1 MTSTISLPAPTPV
14 PPPPPSLPSSSS
26 AYGMNGITGLNPI
39 SSTLTSI
46 STSTSKGRCSSSGIN
61 SSDGRPESL
70 NNSCNNKNNNIRNGK
85 LSSSMSS
92 AVGINGGTGQQAHS
106 SSSSSHL
113 PTLNEPP
120 ISSPAHQDSD
130 SDAETVV
137 VASQTRGRSRS
148 NRPRSYHEN
157 DDGHDDDRLAPSSH
171 SRKTTNG
178 DSKSSR
184 PDRDDDAYSSDLS
197 SAPSSSRAPSKR
209 PPPKDPSRKRTAS
222 PSRLTHSPHRRKIP
236 KIQDDDP
243 DKRRSLKRK
252 AREVSHERGIK
263 SEDESPRGIRI
274 KSSPPMSPPPVP
286 RESNGTKHP
295 RDSHTSTNNNTSS
308 ATPLSRPGHSRKR
321 SVPNLG
327 PSSGKS
333 SSGNNISVSKLHK
346 SKRSGR
352 PPALSIQ
359 DSDNEAKSTSSSRS
373 NSPHITNNRRR
384 RPSISGHAA
393 SPARL
398 IGPGHKMKRDKT
410 GRNQLH
416 KVCAKGVLDEAKAC
430 LEAEPDLLNDAD
442 NAGYLPIHAAAL
454 AGHDDIVEWLIEEGA
469 QVDKPAE
476 DLSTPLLDAVENMH
490 VAVVNTLL
498 EHGADPRH
506 RNKAGQSSIDLAST
520 IRQQSDDPDEEAK
533 MSQIEDALRAALVK
547 LKNKKR
553 ADDEARKTANESC
566 SSRAASVASPSH
578 LSPPPQSNQ
587 MTSSRRRGGRG
598 EPTRNEFLWLDAG
611 KGGQAKLKQASRDGD
626 MEMAGKL
633 LESGINPDP
642 ESMMLAARGGH
653 LDVLNLLVAFGGD
666 SDPDP
671 KDVIRQHTKDK
682 SQFPLIA
689 GEETP
694 LLATIGRNNIEVL
707 KLLLRSESMKEPR
720 RLDGRG
726 RSYAEIAKQR
736 GGENWEEEVKLLQ
749 AAFDSAGPQKS
760 KKSSREK
767 LDSSSPVA
775 SRKDRDKENSKDK
788 DRKSDR
794 KEAKTDELKKKPKR
808 LRQRSAS
815 PAASSAMDDTAPS
828 EREISPAIPRSKLK
842 DLDKQKRKERAVD
855 SDYSAISD
863 SNATVDGTKTKKR
876 RLVLGKDLAAKSE
889 KEDKPSKADKEEKE
903 KPKEKPKEEKLSRKR
918 SDEMEV
924 DHPAKREKEKEKE
937 KDSSKEKKKK
947 DKVILDEEDIEMPD
961 APRPKKRLADPERH
975 TSKRDHSLDK
985 RQRESSSSSNK
996 PIVNDHNSDADVHTK
1011 VEMVGGKKRR
1021 KLEDDV
1027 DTPKAK
1033 SKDDRQSEAADE
1045 RPKSKEERKAER
1057 EIRRAE
1063 ADKAAKMK
1071 SKAEKAEKSEKP
1083 ASTDIVG
1090 KDTDEALLERK
1101 REKKKRR
1108 DEALREQAAKDTPV
1122 KESKESDATVSKRTK
1137 ERDTT
1142 ASDIEGKKSRSEKER
1157 SVHKDKDAM
1166 DIDSEVSTTKR
1177 RKPSGDSNPALDDAA
1192 AKIKKRKSNGASPAP
1207 SASDE
1212 KNGTRHLNDLSNGK
1226 SNRGS
1231 SIREEIKAK
1240 VDPNDDA
1247 MLTEERERELE
1258 RQRIEKEQKEQE
1270 RKKQEAAKQ
1279 QEEKRREQ
1287 ERLDQERA
1295 AERLRLQKQQEEERR
1310 KQLEAM
1316 RLLEAKL
1323 YRTSSQLQSHS
1334 HDQAQAQLTGDKA
1347 RFDEMQRINS
1357 LPLIYRDALM
1367 SKNKEEFAQGLWQDY
1382 RKILPLYCVEYGE
1395 TKERWVSNA
1404 QACVLLG
1411 VPHDLDLTMYP
1422 NLERRPVTLME
1433 QQALKQNFHALYT
1446 SYNSPQ
1452 AIDFDVRLEVERQET
1467 EQNKFLALTNVF
1479 WLKASDL
1486 CKIFL
1491 SNDRYRHITDKYLRN
1506 SQLPSVILWIEG
1518 QE

>member
-26 AYGMNGITGLNPI
+26 AYGMNG
-39 SSTLTSI
+39 
-46 STSTSKGRCSSSGIN
+46 
-61 SSDGRPESL
+61 
-70 NNSCNNKNNNIRNGK
+70 
-85 LSSSMSS
+85 
-92 AVGINGGTGQQAHS
+92 QQAHS

-120 ISSPAHQDSD
+120 NSSSAHQDSD

-137 VASQTRGRSRS
+137 VAPQSRGRSRS
-148 NRPRSYHEN
+148 NRPRSYPEN

-171 SRKTTNG
+171 SRRTNG
-178 DSKSSR
+178 DSKSR

-197 SAPSSSRAPSKR
+197 SAPSSRAPSSKR
-209 PPPKDPSRKRTAS
+209 PLPKDHSRKRTAS
-222 PSRLTHSPHRRKIP
+222 PSRLTHSPPRRKIP
-236 KIQDDDP
+236 KIHQEDDP

-252 AREVSHERGIK
+252 AREVSHERKIK
-263 SEDESPRGIRI
+263 SEEESPRGVRI

-286 RESNGTKHP
+286 RESNGTKHA
-295 RDSHTSTNNNTSS
+295 RDPHTSTNNASS
-308 ATPLSRPGHSRKR
+308 AIPLSRPGHSRKR
-321 SVPNLG
+321 SVPNVG
-327 PSSGKS
+327 PSSSKTHGGS
-333 SSGNNISVSKLHK
+333 TASASKLHK
-346 SKRSGR
+346 TKRSGR
-352 PPALSIQ
+352 PPALNIQ
-359 DSDNEAKSTSSSRS
+359 DSDNEVKSTSSSRS
-373 NSPHITNNRRR
+373 NSPHITNHRRR
-384 RPSISGHAA
+384 RPSISGPAA

-430 LEAEPDLLNDAD
+430 LDAEPDLLNDAD

-454 AGHDDIVEWLIEEGA
+454 AGHDDIVAWLIEEGA
-469 QVDKPAE
+469 LVDKPAE

-520 IRQQSDDPDEEAK
+520 IRQQSDDPEEEAK
-533 MSQIEDALRAALVK
+533 MIQIEDALRAALVK

-578 LSPPPQSNQ
+578 FSPPPQSNQ

-720 RLDGRG
+720 RLDSRG
-726 RSYAEIAKQR
+726 RSYAEIARQR
-736 GGENWEEEVKLLQ
+736 AGENWEEEVKLLQ
-749 AAFDSAGPQKS
+749 AAYDSAGPQKS
-760 KKSSREK
+760 KKSAREK

-775 SRKDRDKENSKDK
+775 SRKDKENNKDK
-788 DRKSDR
+788 DRKSER
-794 KEAKTDELKKKPKR
+794 KEAKDELKKTKR
-808 LRQRSAS
+808 LRRRSAS

-828 EREISPAIPRSKLK
+828 EREISPAIARSKLK
-842 DLDKQKRKERAVD
+842 DLDKQKRKERTVD
-855 SDYSAISD
+855 SDYPATGDSD
-863 SNATVDGTKTKKR
+863 AAVDGTKPKKR

-889 KEDKPSKADKEEKE
+889 KEDKPSKADKEDKKE
-903 KPKEKPKEEKLSRKR
+903 KIKDEKSSRKR

-924 DHPAKREKEKEKE
+924 DHPVKREKEKD
-937 KDSSKEKKKK
+937 KDKDTLKEKKKK
-947 DKVILDEEDIEMPD
+947 EKAAIDEDDIEMPD
-961 APRPKKRLADPERH
+961 APRPKKRLVDPERH
-975 TSKRDHSLDK
+975 AAKRDHSLDK
-985 RQRESSSSSNK
+985 RQRESSSSSNR
-996 PIVNDHNSDADVHTK
+996 PVVNDHNSDADTHGK
-1011 VEMVGGKKRR
+1011 VEMLGKKRR
-1021 KLEDDV
+1021 KLEDEADA
-1027 DTPKAK
+1027 PKAK
-1033 SKDDRQSEAADE
+1033 SKEERQSEATEE
-1045 RPKSKEERKAER
+1045 RPKTKEERKAER

-1063 ADKAAKMK
+1063 AEKAGKMK
-1071 SKAEKAEKSEKP
+1071 SKSEKAEKSEKS

-1108 DEALREQAAKDTPV
+1108 EEALREQAAKEATAKEAAKEATAKEA
-1122 KESKESDATVSKRTK
+1122 KESETLVSKRPK
-1137 ERDTT
+1137 ERDTA

-1166 DIDSEVSTTKR
+1166 DIDSEVPNTKR
-1177 RKPSGDSNPALDDAA
+1177 RKPSGDSTVAPDDAA

-1207 SASDE
+1207 STNDE

-1231 SIREEIKAK
+1231 SIREEIKVKA
-1240 VDPNDDA
+1240 DPNDDA

-1258 RQRIEKEQKEQE
+1258 RQRVEREQKELE
-1270 RKKQEAAKQ
+1270 RKKQEAAKL

-1295 AERLRLQKQQEEERR
+1295 AEKLRLQKQQEEEKRR
-1310 KQLEAM
+1310 QMESMRQLG
-1316 RLLEAKL
+1316 AKL
-1323 YRTSSQLQSHS
+1323 YETSALVQLYS
-1334 HDQAQAQLTGDKA
+1334 HDQAQSRLAGDKA

-1357 LPLIYRDALM
+1357 LPLIYRDALVA
-1367 SKNKEEFAQGLWQDY
+1367 KNKEEFAQGLWQDY
-1382 RKILPLYCVEYGE
+1382 RKILPLYCVESGE
-1395 TKERWVSNA
+1395 QKERWVSNA

-1411 VPHDLDLTMYP
+1411 IPHDLDMTMYP
-1422 NLERRPVTLME
+1422 NLERRSVTATE
-1433 QQALKQNFHALYT
+1433 QQALKQNFHVLYT

-1452 AIDFDVRLEVERQET
+1452 TLNFDVRLEMERQEA
-1467 EQNKFLALTNVF
+1467 EQRKFLALTNVF

-1491 SNDRYRHITDKYLRN
+1491 SSDRYRHITDKFMRN

-1518 QE
+1518 ED

>member
-1 MTSTISLPAPTPV
+1 MTSTISLPVPTPV
-14 PPPPPSLPSSSS
+14 PPAPPSLSSSS
-26 AYGMNGITGLNPI
+26 PVYGMNGITGLNSI
-39 SSTLTSI
+39 SSS
-46 STSTSKGRCSSSGIN
+46 GHCSSSGIN
-61 SSDGRPESL
+61 SSDGRIESL
-70 NNSCNNKNNNIRNGK
+70 NSTRNGK
-85 LSSSMSS
+85 LLSMSS

-120 ISSPAHQDSD
+120 KSSSAHQDSD

-137 VASQTRGRSRS
+137 VAPQSRGRSRS
-148 NRPRSYHEN
+148 NRPRSYPEN
-157 DDGHDDDRLAPSSH
+157 DDNRDDDRLAPSSH
-171 SRKTTNG
+171 SRRTNG
-178 DSKSSR
+178 DSKSR
-184 PDRDDDAYSSDLS
+184 PDRDNDDAYSSDLS
-197 SAPSSSRAPSKR
+197 SAPSSRAPSSKR
-209 PPPKDPSRKRTAS
+209 PLPKDRSRKRTAS
-222 PSRLTHSPHRRKIP
+222 PSRLTHSPPRRKIP
-236 KIQDDDP
+236 KIQEDDL

-286 RESNGTKHP
+286 RESNGTKHA
-295 RDSHTSTNNNTSS
+295 RESHTSTNNTSS
-308 ATPLSRPGHSRKR
+308 TILLSRPGHSRKR
-321 SVPNLG
+321 SVPNVG
-327 PSSGKS
+327 SSSGKTP
-333 SSGNNISVSKLHK
+333 SGINSSVSKFHK
-346 SKRSGR
+346 TKRSGR

-359 DSDNEAKSTSSSRS
+359 DSDNEVKSTSSSRS
-373 NSPHITNNRRR
+373 NSPHITNHRRR
-384 RPSISGHAA
+384 RPSISGPAA

-469 QVDKPAE
+469 LVDKPAE

-520 IRQQSDDPDEEAK
+520 IRQQSDEADEEAK

-578 LSPPPQSNQ
+578 FSPPPQSNQ

-682 SQFPLIA
+682 SQFPLIS

-720 RLDGRG
+720 RLDNRG

-749 AAFDSAGPQKS
+749 AAYDSAGPQKS
-760 KKSSREK
+760 KKSARDK

-775 SRKDRDKENSKDK
+775 SRKDKDKDSSKDK
-788 DRKSDR
+788 DRKSER
-794 KEAKTDELKKKPKR
+794 KEAKADEMKKTKR
-808 LRQRSAS
+808 LRRRSAS

-828 EREISPAIPRSKLK
+828 EREISPVIARSKLK

-889 KEDKPSKADKEEKE
+889 KEDKPPKIEKDDKKE
-903 KPKEKPKEEKLSRKR
+903 KTRDEKPSRKR

-924 DHPAKREKEKEKE
+924 DHPVKREKEKDKE
-937 KDSSKEKKKK
+937 KDVGLKEKKKK
-947 DKVILDEEDIEMPD
+947 EKAVIDEDDIEMPD
-961 APRPKKRLADPERH
+961 APRPKKRLVDPERH
-975 TSKRDHSLDK
+975 ASKRDHSLDK
-985 RQRESSSSSNK
+985 RQRESSSSSNR
-996 PIVNDHNSDADVHTK
+996 PVVNDHNSDVDAQGK
-1011 VEMVGGKKRR
+1011 VEMLGKKRR
-1021 KLEDDV
+1021 KLEDEADA
-1027 DTPKAK
+1027 PAKAK
-1033 SKDDRQSEAADE
+1033 SKEERQSEVTEE

-1071 SKAEKAEKSEKP
+1071 LKAEKSEKP

-1108 DEALREQAAKDTPV
+1108 EEALREQAKEATT
-1122 KESKESDATVSKRTK
+1122 KESKDSETAVSKRSK
-1137 ERDTT
+1137 ERETV

-1166 DIDSEVSTTKR
+1166 DVDSEVPTTKR
-1177 RKPSGDSNPALDDAA
+1177 RKPSGDSAVTPDDVTS
-1192 AKIKKRKSNGASPAP
+1192 KIKKRKSNGASPAP
-1207 SASDE
+1207 SANDE
-1212 KNGTRHLNDLSNGK
+1212 KNGNRHLNDLSNGK

-1231 SIREEIKAK
+1231 SIREEVKPKA
-1240 VDPNDDA
+1240 DPNDDA
-1247 MLTEERERELE
+1247 MLTEEREREIE
-1258 RQRIEKEQKEQE
+1258 RQRIEKEQKELE
-1270 RKKQEAAKQ
+1270 RKKQEAARQ

-1295 AERLRLQKQQEEERR
+1295 AEKLRLQKQQEEERR
-1310 KQLEAM
+1310 KQLESM
-1316 RLLEAKL
+1316 RQLGVKL
-1323 YRTSSQLQSHS
+1323 YKTSSYVQLQS
-1334 HDQAQAQLTGDKA
+1334 HDQAQSQLAGDKA

-1367 SKNKEEFAQGLWQDY
+1367 AKNKEEFAHGLWQDY
-1382 RKILPLYCVEYGE
+1382 RRILPLYCVEYGE
-1395 TKERWVSNA
+1395 PKERWVSNA

-1411 VPHDLDLTMYP
+1411 IPHDLEMTIYP
-1422 NLERRPVTLME
+1422 NLERRPVNATE
-1433 QQALKQNFHALYT
+1433 QQALKQNFHVLYS

-1452 AIDFDVRLEVERQET
+1452 TLNFDVRLEMERQET

-1491 SNDRYRHITDKYLRN
+1491 SNDRYRHIADKFIRN
-1506 SQLPSVILWIEG
+1506 SQLPSVLLWIEG
-1518 QE
+1518 ED

>member
-1 MTSTISLPAPTPV
+1 
-14 PPPPPSLPSSSS
+14 
-26 AYGMNGITGLNPI
+26 
-39 SSTLTSI
+39 
-46 STSTSKGRCSSSGIN
+46 
-61 SSDGRPESL
+61 
-70 NNSCNNKNNNIRNGK
+70 
-85 LSSSMSS
+85 MSS

-120 ISSPAHQDSD
+120 NSSSAHQDSD

-137 VASQTRGRSRS
+137 VAPQSRGRSRS
-148 NRPRSYHEN
+148 NRPRSYPEN
-157 DDGHDDDRLAPSSH
+157 DDSRDDDRLAPSSH
-171 SRKTTNG
+171 SRRTNG
-178 DSKSSR
+178 DSKSR

-197 SAPSSSRAPSKR
+197 SAPSSRAPSSKR
-209 PPPKDPSRKRTAS
+209 PLPKDRTRKRTAS
-222 PSRLTHSPHRRKIP
+222 PSRLTHSPPRRKIP
-236 KIQDDDP
+236 KIQEDDP
-243 DKRRSLKRK
+243 DKRLSLKRK
-252 AREVSHERGIK
+252 AREASHERGIK
-263 SEDESPRGIRI
+263 SEDESPRGVRI

-286 RESNGTKHP
+286 RESNGTKHA
-295 RDSHTSTNNNTSS
+295 RDSHASTNNASL

-321 SVPNLG
+321 SVPNAG
-327 PSSGKS
+327 PSSGKMP
-333 SSGNNISVSKLHK
+333 SGNNSSVSKLHK
-346 SKRSGR
+346 TKRSGR

-359 DSDNEAKSTSSSRS
+359 DSDNEVKSTSSSRS
-373 NSPHITNNRRR
+373 NSPHITNHRRR
-384 RPSISGHAA
+384 RPSISGPAA

-469 QVDKPAE
+469 LVDKPAE

-520 IRQQSDDPDEEAK
+520 IRQQSDEADEEAK

-578 LSPPPQSNQ
+578 FSPPPQSNQ

-682 SQFPLIA
+682 SQFPLIP

-720 RLDGRG
+720 RVDSRG
-726 RSYAEIAKQR
+726 RSYVEIAKQR

-749 AAFDSAGPQKS
+749 AAYDSAGPQKS
-760 KKSSREK
+760 KKSSRDK

-775 SRKDRDKENSKDK
+775 SRKDKDKENNKDK
-788 DRKSDR
+788 DRKSER
-794 KEAKTDELKKKPKR
+794 KEAKADEMKKTKR
-808 LRQRSAS
+808 LRRRSAS

-828 EREISPAIPRSKLK
+828 EREISPVIARSKLR
-842 DLDKQKRKERAVD
+842 DLDKQKRKERTVE

-889 KEDKPSKADKEEKE
+889 KEDKPSKAEKEDKKEKTKEEK
-903 KPKEKPKEEKLSRKR
+903 PSRKR

-924 DHPAKREKEKEKE
+924 DHPVKREKEK
-937 KDSSKEKKKK
+937 DGLKEKKKK
-947 DKVILDEEDIEMPD
+947 EKAVVDEDDIEMPD
-961 APRPKKRLADPERH
+961 APRPKKRLVDPERH
-975 TSKRDHSLDK
+975 ASKRDHSLDK
-985 RQRESSSSSNK
+985 RQRESSSSSNR
-996 PIVNDHNSDADVHTK
+996 PVVNDHNSDVDGHSK
-1011 VEMVGGKKRR
+1011 VEMLGKKRR
-1021 KLEDDV
+1021 KLEDEADA
-1027 DTPKAK
+1027 PRAK
-1033 SKDDRQSEAADE
+1033 SKEERQSETTEE

-1071 SKAEKAEKSEKP
+1071 AKAEKSEKP
-1083 ASTDIVG
+1083 ASTDIVS

-1108 DEALREQAAKDTPV
+1108 EEALREQAKEATA
-1122 KESKESDATVSKRTK
+1122 KESKESETVVSKRSK
-1137 ERDTT
+1137 ERDTV
-1142 ASDIEGKKSRSEKER
+1142 ASDIEGKKPRSEKER

-1166 DIDSEVSTTKR
+1166 DIDSEVPTIKR
-1177 RKPSGDSNPALDDAA
+1177 RKPSGDSTVAPDDAA

-1207 SASDE
+1207 SANDE
-1212 KNGTRHLNDLSNGK
+1212 KNGNRHLNDLSNGK

-1231 SIREEIKAK
+1231 SIREEIKSKA
-1240 VDPNDDA
+1240 DPNDDA

-1258 RQRIEKEQKEQE
+1258 RQRIEKEQKELE

-1295 AERLRLQKQQEEERR
+1295 AEKLRLQKQQEEEKR
-1310 KQLEAM
+1310 KQLESM
-1316 RLLEAKL
+1316 RQLGAKL
-1323 YRTSSQLQSHS
+1323 YETSSQVQLHS
-1334 HDQAQAQLTGDKA
+1334 HDQAQSQLAGDKA
-1347 RFDEMQRINS
+1347 RFDEMQRINR

-1367 SKNKEEFAQGLWQDY
+1367 AKNKEEFAQGLWNDY
-1382 RKILPLYCVEYGE
+1382 RRILPLYCVEYGE
-1395 TKERWVSNA
+1395 PKERWVSNA

-1411 VPHDLDLTMYP
+1411 IPHDLDMTIYP
-1422 NLERRPVTLME
+1422 NLERRPVTAME
-1433 QQALKQNFHALYT
+1433 QQALKQNFHVLYS

-1452 AIDFDVRLEVERQET
+1452 TLNFDVRLEMERQAT
-1467 EQNKFLALTNVF
+1467 EQNKFLALTDVF

-1491 SNDRYRHITDKYLRN
+1491 TNDRYCHITDKFMRN
-1506 SQLPSVILWIEG
+1506 GQLPSVILWIEG
-1518 QE
+1518 ED

>member
-1 MTSTISLPAPTPV
+1 MTSTISLPVPTPV

-26 AYGMNGITGLNPI
+26 AYGMNGITGLNSI
-39 SSTLTSI
+39 SST
-46 STSTSKGRCSSSGIN
+46 GHCSSSGIN

-70 NNSCNNKNNNIRNGK
+70 NSTRNGK
-85 LSSSMSS
+85 LSSMSS

-113 PTLNEPP
+113 PTLNEPQN
-120 ISSPAHQDSD
+120 SSSAHQDSD

-137 VASQTRGRSRS
+137 VPLQSRGRSRS
-148 NRPRSYHEN
+148 NRPRSYPEN
-157 DDGHDDDRLAPSSH
+157 DDGRDDDRLAPSSH
-171 SRKTTNG
+171 PRRTNG
-178 DSKSSR
+178 DSKPR
-184 PDRDDDAYSSDLS
+184 PDRDNDDAYSSELS
-197 SAPSSSRAPSKR
+197 SAPSSRAPSSKR
-209 PPPKDPSRKRTAS
+209 PLPKDRSRKRTAS

-243 DKRRSLKRK
+243 EKRRSLKRK

-263 SEDESPRGIRI
+263 SEDESPRGVRI
-274 KSSPPMSPPPVP
+274 KSSPPMSPPPFP
-286 RESNGTKHP
+286 RESNGTKHA
-295 RDSHTSTNNNTSS
+295 RDSHLSTNNASS
-308 ATPLSRPGHSRKR
+308 APGHSRKR
-321 SVPNLG
+321 SVPAAG
-327 PSSGKS
+327 PSSGKTP
-333 SSGNNISVSKLHK
+333 SGNNSSVSKLQK
-346 SKRSGR
+346 PKRSGR
-352 PPALSIQ
+352 PPTLNIQ
-359 DSDNEAKSTSSSRS
+359 DSDNEVKSTSSSRS
-373 NSPHITNNRRR
+373 NSPHITNHRRR

-454 AGHDDIVEWLIEEGA
+454 AGHNDIVAWLIDKGA
-469 QVDKPAE
+469 LVDKPAE

-520 IRQQSDDPDEEAK
+520 IRQQSDEADEEAK

-553 ADDEARKTANESC
+553 ADEEARKAANESC

-578 LSPPPQSNQ
+578 FSPPPQSNQ

-682 SQFPLIA
+682 SQFPLIS

-720 RLDGRG
+720 RLDSRG

-736 GGENWEEEVKLLQ
+736 AGENWEEEVKLLQ
-749 AAFDSAGPQKS
+749 AAYDSAGPQKS
-760 KKSSREK
+760 KKSSRDK

-775 SRKDRDKENSKDK
+775 SRRDKDKENSKDR
-788 DRKSDR
+788 DRKSER
-794 KEAKTDELKKKPKR
+794 KEAKADELKKTKR
-808 LRQRSAS
+808 LRRRSAS

-828 EREISPAIPRSKLK
+828 EREISPVIARSKLK

-889 KEDKPSKADKEEKE
+889 KEDKPSKAEKE
-903 KPKEKPKEEKLSRKR
+903 DKKEKTKDEKPSRKR
-918 SDEMEV
+918 SDEMEI
-924 DHPAKREKEKEKE
+924 DHPVKREKEKEKE
-937 KDSSKEKKKK
+937 KDVSKDKKKK
-947 DKVILDEEDIEMPD
+947 EKAVVDEDDIEMLD
-961 APRPKKRLADPERH
+961 APKPKKRLADPEKH
-975 TSKRDHSLDK
+975 ASKRDHSLDK
-985 RQRESSSSSNK
+985 RQRESSSSSNR
-996 PIVNDHNSDADVHTK
+996 PTVNDHNSDVDGHGK
-1011 VEMVGGKKRR
+1011 VEMLGKKRR
-1021 KLEDDV
+1021 KLEDEADAL
-1027 DTPKAK
+1027 KAK
-1033 SKDDRQSEAADE
+1033 SKEERQSEATEE

-1071 SKAEKAEKSEKP
+1071 SKAEKSEKP

-1101 REKKKRR
+1101 REKKKRQE
-1108 DEALREQAAKDTPV
+1108 EALRKQAKETTT
-1122 KESKESDATVSKRTK
+1122 KESKEPKETEITASKRSK
-1137 ERDTT
+1137 ERDTV

-1157 SVHKDKDAM
+1157 SLHKERDKDAM
-1166 DIDSEVSTTKR
+1166 DIDSETPATKR
-1177 RKPSGDSNPALDDAA
+1177 RKPSGDSTAAPDDVA

-1212 KNGTRHLNDLSNGK
+1212 KNGNRHLNDLSNGK

-1231 SIREEIKAK
+1231 SIREEIKPKA
-1240 VDPNDDA
+1240 DPNDDA

-1258 RQRIEKEQKEQE
+1258 RQRIEKEQKELE
-1270 RKKQEAAKQ
+1270 RKKQETAKQ

-1295 AERLRLQKQQEEERR
+1295 AEKLRLQKQQEEERR
-1310 KQLEAM
+1310 KQLESM
-1316 RLLEAKL
+1316 RQLATKL
-1323 YRTSSQLQSHS
+1323 YETSSQVQLHA
-1334 HDQAQAQLTGDKA
+1334 HDQAQSQLASDKA

-1367 SKNKEEFAQGLWQDY
+1367 AKNKEEFAQSLCDY
-1382 RKILPLYCVEYGE
+1382 QKLLPLYCVEYGE
-1395 TKERWVSNA
+1395 PKERWVSNA

-1411 VPHDLDLTMYP
+1411 IPHDLDMTTYP
-1422 NLERRPVTLME
+1422 NLQRRSVTEME
-1433 QQALKQNFHALYT
+1433 QQALKQNFHVLYS
-1446 SYNSPQ
+1446 SYNSP
-1452 AIDFDVRLEVERQET
+1452 DTLNFDVRLEMERQET

-1479 WLKASDL
+1479 WFKVSDL
-1486 CKIFL
+1486 SKVFL
-1491 SNDRYRHITDKYLRN
+1491 SSDRYRGITDKFMRN
-1506 SQLPSVILWIEG
+1506 GQLPSVILWIEG
-1518 QE
+1518 QD